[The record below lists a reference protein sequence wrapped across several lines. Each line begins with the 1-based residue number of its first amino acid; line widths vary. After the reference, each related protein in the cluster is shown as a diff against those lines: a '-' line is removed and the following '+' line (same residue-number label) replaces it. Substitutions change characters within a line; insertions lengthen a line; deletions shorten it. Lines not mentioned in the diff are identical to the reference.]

1 MRGVKFLLK
10 IPEGTLLCAQRK
22 VPMAPFFG
30 HLSWV
35 SKKGERKTK
44 KGLRSM
50 FLHAGNNKNLRL
62 KNIIGIFDMDT
73 ATVSQDTKKF
83 LKGREKNGMTEA
95 LFEEV
100 PKSFILT
107 NDGKV
112 YFSQISTHALIS
124 RVE

>member
-1 MRGVKFLLK
+1 M
-10 IPEGTLLCAQRK
+10 
-22 VPMAPFFG
+22 
-30 HLSWV
+30 
-35 SKKGERKTK
+35 

-107 NDGKV
+107 NHGKV
-112 YFSQISTHALIS
+112 YFSQISTSALIG

>member
-1 MRGVKFLLK
+1 MQNFAKAKFKPVVSLAYFFASVSLY
-10 IPEGTLLCAQRK
+10 EQRN
-22 VPMAPFFG
+22 A
-30 HLSWV
+30 
-35 SKKGERKTK
+35 KKT

-83 LKGREKNGMTEA
+83 LKGREKSSMTEA

-107 NDGKV
+107 SDGKV
-112 YFSQISTHALIS
+112 YFSQISTQALIG